1 MEAIIL
7 FKGSLKSLQAS
18 GLEILNLLASD
29 ASEQIVG
36 QTASAE
42 TERLVVEPV
51 CAQDLLN

>member
-7 FKGSLKSLQAS
+7 FKGSLKSLQAR

-51 CAQDLLN
+51 CTQDLLN